1 MRPPRRLS
9 RWRLVLIGLVTV
21 LTATMLVSIPA
32 SADGPILL
40 PTTPPIQPTLLPPPP
55 TFFPTPP
62 PTFPPLDPTPPLH
75 LCPPDCVPM
84 PTVKIA
90 GAGDSY
96 TSGEGA
102 TWDHKYVT
110 FPDGSEDFRHQ
121 SGYAP
126 LALAWDYLQS
136 ARYGGQ
142 YTVQPD
148 VISHTW
154 GTGNSDRFIFNASS
168 GAKVNHLTDV
178 QFEDDDDADIHE
190 VRNVSQLS
198 GVPRDLDIFY
208 FGLGGN
214 DAGFGPLMKMM
225 LIGHYSTT
233 GTGNIVDRRKAQAR
247 LVHYKVQQLMDNM
260 PQVSANVEQGLVNV
274 QNATDNAEIVV
285 ALYPLAVKP
294 SGNVDHNQIGGLA
307 MDEIYPFVVAVNKAI
322 KDAVDRFRTRFPQRK
337 VHVFDPN
344 TAGPNGTS
352 VVAGHELGQPDS
364 YFNGVIARTGLLAQG
379 KVFNA
384 LQESFHPNEF
394 GAVAIGRALAN
405 WMAGTFP
412 SLFPNG
418 PDFNR
423 VITNPRA
430 SVDDPEADQQLEEWA
445 STNLGKLCDG
455 DSIDS
460 VCHFIGPDGQLT
472 IPLEVLLNPIPVEP
486 IPGAPR
492 VVSPGGG
499 GGGGSSGGPAPS
511 GWIPATYSSAP
522 SGVPGPGGITNTP
535 TGDPCDLVV
544 KTAEPGLQVAVST
557 STLSGGILREPMDIT
572 YVHFS
577 LTTDKADPCIK
588 GEKIDPEKLREQAEA
603 WLNGG
608 PLPE

>member
-9 RWRLVLIGLVTV
+9 RWRLVLIGLATV
-21 LTATMLVSIPA
+21 LTATTLVSVPA
-32 SADGPILL
+32 SADGPIIR
-40 PTTPPIQPTLLPPPP
+40 PTTPPVRPTLLPPPP

-62 PTFPPLDPTPPLH
+62 PTFPPIPPSDPTPNPQPT
-75 LCPPDCVPM
+75 CPPDCAP
-84 PTVKIA
+84 PRTLKIA

-102 TWDHKYVT
+102 THDHKYLT

-126 LALAWDYLQS
+126 LPLAWDYLQS
-136 ARYGGQ
+136 GRYPTGQ

-148 VISHTW
+148 EISTTW

-168 GAKVNHLTDV
+168 GAKVSHLTDV
-178 QFEDDDDADIHE
+178 QFEDEDHTDIHE
-190 VRNVSQLS
+190 VRNVRQLA

-214 DAGFGPLMKMM
+214 DADFGPLMKMV
-225 LIGHYSTT
+225 LIGHYSTV
-233 GTGNIVDRRKAQAR
+233 GTDTYISRRKSQAR
-247 LVHYKVQQLMDNM
+247 LVHYKVQQLIGNM

-274 QNATDNAEIVV
+274 KDATDNAEIVV
-285 ALYPLAVKP
+285 ALYPLPVKP
-294 SGNVDHNQIGGLA
+294 SGNTDHKQIGGLA
-307 MDEIYPFVVAVNKAI
+307 MDEIYPFAVALNQAI

-364 YFNGVIARTGLLAQG
+364 YFNGVISRTELLARG
-379 KVFNA
+379 KIFNA
-384 LQESFHPNEF
+384 LQESFHPNEL
-394 GAVAIGRALAN
+394 GSVAIGRALAT
-405 WMAGTFP
+405 WMAGEFP
-412 SLFPNG
+412 AFFPNG

-423 VITNPRA
+423 VITNPQA
-430 SVDDPEADQQLEEWA
+430 AADDPEADQELEEWVRA
-445 STNLGKLCDG
+445 NPGKLCDG

-460 VCHFIGPDGQLT
+460 ICHFIGPDGDVT
-472 IPLEVLLNPIPVEP
+472 IPLEVLLNPIRLKP
-486 IPGAPR
+486 IPGAPT
-492 VVSPGGG
+492 VGGS

-511 GWIPATYSSAP
+511 SWIPATYSSAP
-522 SGVPGPGGITNTP
+522 SGVPAGGISNTP
-535 TGDPCDLVV
+535 TGDPCDLLV
-544 KTAEPGLQVAVST
+544 KAEPGLQVAVSS
-557 STLSGGILREPMDIT
+557 STLSGGGLQAPMDLT
-572 YVHFS
+572 WVHF
-577 LTTDKADPCIK
+577 LTTDRADPCQK